1 MMKQIIPSPPKN
13 RKEEKNK
20 ESMTTGLFLISIETG
35 CFRYS
40 ESPNQLLILGMH
52 HALAADILLCC
63 FDDGQ
68 DSPYYYLFILIVQ

>member
-1 MMKQIIPSPPKN
+1 
-13 RKEEKNK
+13 
-20 ESMTTGLFLISIETG
+20 MTTGLFLISIETG
-35 CFRYS
+35 CFGYS

-68 DSPYYYLFILIVQ
+68 DSPLLLFIYIDSTIDDRIF